1 VKRSGGFPADC
12 DVLVAGGGPVGATLA
27 LALRDSGRTV
37 VLVEPQ
43 AKPSGPLRPVALSH
57 GSRLVLE
64 RVGAFDR
71 IAATPIEAIH
81 VSQAG
86 GFGRTL
92 IDREDHDLPAL
103 GYVTDVSQVATVLL
117 AAAERERVTGRVAA
131 WRAEGERVN
140 ITVDCGDASRGIAT
154 RLLVL
159 ADGGQLAG
167 DDLAMRDYG
176 QAAIVATVRTEL
188 VHRGRAW
195 ERFTPEG
202 PLALLPFGGT
212 ADAPH
217 YIYAL
222 VWTVRAAEAPPLVA
236 LPDDRFLAT
245 LGERFGR
252 RLGRFL
258 EAGPRASYPLR
269 LWFRRSSNAGP
280 RTVAVGNAAQTLHPV
295 AGQGLNLGLRD
306 AAELADLVRRT
317 DPARIGDAA
326 FLAAFG
332 AERRVD
338 RYAAIGVTDL
348 LVRVFSNDDAPLRLA
363 RGLGLAAL
371 DLVPPARRLLARR
384 MMHGTRGL
392 P

>member
-176 QAAIVATVRTEL
+176 QTAIVATVRTEL
-188 VHRGRAW
+188 VHRGKAW

-222 VWTVRAAEAPPLVA
+222 VWTVRAAEAPRLVA

-258 EAGPRASYPLR
+258 EAGPRASYPPGSGSGAR
-269 LWFRRSSNAGP
+269 RWPGRAPWQWATPHRRSIRWPDRASISACATPRSSPTCWDAPIRRRSATTRSSP
-280 RTVAVGNAAQTLHPV
+280 RTM
-295 AGQGLNLGLRD
+295 
-306 AAELADLVRRT
+306 RRGGST
-317 DPARIGDAA
+317 ATPRSA
-326 FLAAFG
+326 
-332 AERRVD
+332 
-338 RYAAIGVTDL
+338 
-348 LVRVFSNDDAPLRLA
+348 
-363 RGLGLAAL
+363 
-371 DLVPPARRLLARR
+371 
-384 MMHGTRGL
+384 
-392 P
+392 

>member
-1 VKRSGGFPADC
+1 MLAAPDSAD
-12 DVLVAGGGPVGATLA
+12 VVVAGGGPVGATLA
-27 LALRDSGRTV
+27 LALRGSGRSV

-43 AKPSGPLRPVALSH
+43 TKPSGPLRPVALSY

-71 IAATPIEAIH
+71 IRATPIAAIH

-92 IDREDHDLPAL
+92 IRREDHGLPAL
-103 GYVTDVSQVATVLL
+103 GYVADASQVAATLL
-117 AAAERERVTGRVAA
+117 DAARPEQLAGRVATWRADGERVTV
-131 WRAEGERVN
+131 
-140 ITVDCGDASRGIAT
+140 TVDCSGAPHQIAAQ
-154 RLLVL
+154 LLVV
-159 ADGGQLAG
+159 ADGGQLPG

-176 QAAIVATVRTEL
+176 QTAIVAVVRTEI

-195 ERFTPEG
+195 ERFTTEG
-202 PLALLPFGGT
+202 PLALLPFGEP
-212 ADAPH
+212 ADDTH
-217 YIYAL
+217 YLYAL
-222 VWTVRAAEAPPLVA
+222 VWTVRTAEASRLAA
-236 LPDDRFLAT
+236 LPDDRFCAA

-252 RLGRFL
+252 RLGRFVDV
-258 EAGPRASYPLR
+258 GPRASYPLR
-269 LWFRRSSNAGP
+269 LWFRRSASAGP

-306 AAELADLVRRT
+306 TAELASLLGRT
-317 DPARIGDAA
+317 DPVRIGDAA
-326 FLAAFG
+326 FVAAFG
-332 AERRVD
+332 AARRID
-338 RYAAIGVTDL
+338 RYATIGVTDF

-371 DLVPPARRLLARR
+371 DLFPPARRLLARR
-384 MMHGTRGL
+384 MMLGAHGL

>member
-1 VKRSGGFPADC
+1 MAD
-12 DVLVAGGGPVGATLA
+12 VVIAGGGPVGATLA
-27 LALRDSGRTV
+27 LALRGSGRTIA
-37 VLVEPQ
+37 LVEPQ

-64 RVGAFDR
+64 RVGTFDR
-71 IAATPIEAIH
+71 IHATPIEAIH

-92 IDREDHDLPAL
+92 IRREDHGLPAL
-103 GYVTDVSQVATVLL
+103 GYVTDASQVAAVLL
-117 AAAERERVTGRVAA
+117 AAAEQERVTGRVAA
-131 WRAEGERVN
+131 WRAASDRIEV
-140 ITVDCGDASRGIAT
+140 TVDCGDVSRGIAA

-176 QAAIVATVRTEL
+176 QTAIVATVRTEL
-188 VHRGRAW
+188 GQRGKAW

-212 ADAPH
+212 GDAPH

-222 VWTVRAAEAPPLVA
+222 VWTVRAAEAPRLAA
-236 LPDDRFLAT
+236 LADDGFLAV

-252 RLGRFL
+252 RLGRFT
-258 EAGPRASYPLR
+258 EVSARASYPLR
-269 LWFRRSSNAGP
+269 LWYRRSSNAGP

-306 AAELADLVRRT
+306 AAELAELIRAT
-317 DPARIGDAA
+317 DPARIGEPD
-326 FLAAFG
+326 FVGAFG
-332 AERRVD
+332 AGRRFD
-338 RYAAIGVTDL
+338 RYAAIGVTDF
-348 LVRVFSNDDAPLRLA
+348 LVRIFSNADALLRFA

-384 MMHGTRGL
+384 MMLGTRGL